1 VIGRISFLT
10 RYLRAT
16 FEDRN
21 KLKIITPDM
30 VLSDVLDASI
40 VLDIENQLFH
50 VVNIDLEWDTY
61 KLDEIE
67 IYSGTNGTSLVTD
80 T

>member
-1 VIGRISFLT
+1 
-10 RYLRAT
+10 
-16 FEDRN
+16 
-21 KLKIITPDM
+21 M
-30 VLSDVLDASI
+30 MLSDVLDASI
-40 VLDIENQLFH
+40 VLDIENHLFH